1 MVVSASYRSDK
12 NRKKKKDKGMLYRVW
27 LDKNDIHIFQ
37 LGKVRLRST
46 FAYFEHAQKF

>member
-1 MVVSASYRSDK
+1 
-12 NRKKKKDKGMLYRVW
+12 MLYGVW